1 MKILIFLSCSFI
13 PYMIFSQE
21 DLYQTTRDEFNYGE
35 FRPNNAAPIYGIAEK
50 PGKLMGNIYL
60 DSIFRSSTVVFFK
73 EIVKRYDP
81 KASDSIA
88 GYKLR
93 INLLEKLVEF
103 KMNGGIKGIDNMA
116 IKKIQTLDPAGNILK
131 TYINGK
137 SLGIDSVGEN
147 NFYDLVFDGFFLKVV
162 SLSVL
167 KKKEPTYHVA
177 LSIGDKN
184 AYYYLKTT
192 YYAKFEHGNWKEI
205 HNNKNAWID
214 LTGSR
219 AKWMANY
226 LKQHQADIKN
236 EIVLKQFLHHFEEIM
251 KED

>member
-1 MKILIFLSCSFI
+1 MKKLIFIIWCFI
-13 PYMIFSQE
+13 PFMMFSQE
-21 DLYQTTRDEFNYGE
+21 ELYQTTRDEFNYGE
-35 FRPNNAAPIYGIAEK
+35 FRPNNSAPIYGIAEK
-50 PGKLMGNIYL
+50 PGKLMGNIFL

-81 KASDSIA
+81 NASDSIA

-103 KMNGGIKGIDNMA
+103 KMNGGIKGVDNKA
-116 IKKIQTLDPAGNILK
+116 IKKIQTFDPAGNILK
-131 TYINGK
+131 TYINGQ
-137 SLGIDSVGEN
+137 SLGIDLVGEDH
-147 NFYDLVFDGFFLKVV
+147 FYDLVYDGIFLKVV

-192 YYAKFEHGNWKEI
+192 YYAKIEHGNWMEI
-205 HNNKNAWID
+205 QNNKNAWID

-219 AKWMANY
+219 AKVMSSY
-226 LKQHQADIKN
+226 LQQN
-236 EIVLKQFLHHFEEIM
+236 QLNLKLTSDLRQFFQYFDKIM
-251 KED
+251 VE

>member
-1 MKILIFLSCSFI
+1 MKTLILFSFFFI
-13 PYMIFSQE
+13 PLSLISQE
-21 DLYQTTRDEFNYGE
+21 ELYQTTRDEFNYGE
-35 FRPNNAAPIYGIAEK
+35 FRPNNSAPIYGIAEK

-60 DSIFRSSTVVFFK
+60 DSIFRSSAVVFFK
-73 EIVKRYDP
+73 EIVKRYDSN
-81 KASDSIA
+81 ASDSIA

-116 IKKIQTLDPAGNILK
+116 IKKIQTFDPAGNILK

-137 SLGIDSVGEN
+137 MLGIDSIGEDH
-147 NFYDLVFDGFFLKVV
+147 FYDLVFDGLFVKVV

-184 AYYYLKTT
+184 AYYYLKTI
-192 YYAKFEHGNWKEI
+192 YYAKIENGNWKEI
-205 HNNKNAWID
+205 QNNKNAWLD

-219 AKWMANY
+219 AKWMSSY
-226 LKQHQADIKN
+226 LQQN
-236 EIVLKQFLHHFEEIM
+236 QLNLKLTSDLRQFFQYFDKIM
-251 KED
+251 VQ

>member
-1 MKILIFLSCSFI
+1 MKKLIFIICCFI
-13 PYMIFSQE
+13 PFMMFSQE
-21 DLYQTTRDEFNYGE
+21 ELYQTTRDEFNYGE
-35 FRPNNAAPIYGIAEK
+35 FRPNNSSPIYGIAEK

-60 DSIFRSSTVVFFK
+60 DSIFRSSSVVFFK

-81 KASDSIA
+81 NASDSIA

-103 KMNGGIKGIDNMA
+103 KMNGGIKGVDNKA
-116 IKKIQTLDPAGNILK
+116 IKKIQTFDPAGNTLK
-131 TYINGK
+131 TYINGQ
-137 SLGIDSVGEN
+137 SLGIDSVGEDH
-147 NFYDLVFDGFFLKVV
+147 FYDLVYDGIFLKVV

-192 YYAKFEHGNWKEI
+192 YYAKIEHGNWIEI
-205 HNNKNAWID
+205 QNNKNAWLD

-219 AKWMANY
+219 AKVMSSY
-226 LKQHQADIKN
+226 LQQN
-236 EIVLKQFLHHFEEIM
+236 QLNLKLTSDLRQFFQYFDKIM
-251 KED
+251 VE

>member
-1 MKILIFLSCSFI
+1 MKTLILFSFFFI
-13 PYMIFSQE
+13 PLSLISQE
-21 DLYQTTRDEFNYGE
+21 ELYQTTRDEFNYGE
-35 FRPNNAAPIYGIAEK
+35 FRPNNTAPIYGIAEK
-50 PGKLMGNIYL
+50 PGKLMGNIYF
-60 DSIFRSSTVVFFK
+60 DSIFRSSAVVFFK

-81 KASDSIA
+81 SASDSIA

-116 IKKIQTLDPAGNILK
+116 IKKIQTFDPAGNILK

-137 SLGIDSVGEN
+137 MLGIDSIGEDH
-147 NFYDLVFDGFFLKVV
+147 FYDLVFDGLFVKVV

-192 YYAKFEHGNWKEI
+192 YYAKIENGNWKEI
-205 HNNKNAWID
+205 QNNKNAWLD

-219 AKWMANY
+219 AKWMSSY
-226 LKQHQADIKN
+226 LQQN
-236 EIVLKQFLHHFEEIM
+236 QLNLKLTSDLRQFFQYFDKIM
-251 KED
+251 VE

>member
-1 MKILIFLSCSFI
+1 MKKLIFIIWCFI
-13 PYMIFSQE
+13 PFMMFSQE
-21 DLYQTTRDEFNYGE
+21 ELYQTTRDEFNYGE
-35 FRPNNAAPIYGIAEK
+35 FRPNNSAPIYGIAEK
-50 PGKLMGNIYL
+50 PGKLMGNIFL

-81 KASDSIA
+81 NASDSIA

-103 KMNGGIKGIDNMA
+103 KMNGGIKGIDNKA

-137 SLGIDSVGEN
+137 SIGIDSLGEDH
-147 NFYDLVFDGFFLKVV
+147 FYDLVFDGLSVKVV

-192 YYAKFEHGNWKEI
+192 YFAKIEHGNWKEI
-205 HNNKNAWID
+205 QNNKNAWID

-219 AKWMANY
+219 AKWMSSY
-226 LKQHQADIKN
+226 LKQHQADLKN
-236 EIVLKQFLHHFEEIM
+236 ETDLKQFLHHFEEIM
-251 KED
+251 TED

>member
-1 MKILIFLSCSFI
+1 MKTLILFSFFFI
-13 PYMIFSQE
+13 PLSLISQE
-21 DLYQTTRDEFNYGE
+21 ELYQTTRDEFNYGE
-35 FRPNNAAPIYGIAEK
+35 FRPNNTAPIYGIAEK

-60 DSIFRSSTVVFFK
+60 DSIFRSSAVVFFK

-81 KASDSIA
+81 SASDSIA

-116 IKKIQTLDPAGNILK
+116 IKKIQTFDPAGNILK

-137 SLGIDSVGEN
+137 MLGIDSIGEDH
-147 NFYDLVFDGFFLKVV
+147 FYDLVFDGLFVKVV

-192 YYAKFEHGNWKEI
+192 YYAKIENGNWKEI
-205 HNNKNAWID
+205 QNNKNAWLD

-219 AKWMANY
+219 AKWMSSY
-226 LKQHQADIKN
+226 LQQN
-236 EIVLKQFLHHFEEIM
+236 QLNLKLTSDLRQFFQYFDKLLVE
-251 KED
+251 

>member
-1 MKILIFLSCSFI
+1 MKTLILFSFFFI
-13 PYMIFSQE
+13 PLSLISQE
-21 DLYQTTRDEFNYGE
+21 ELYQTTRDEFNYGE
-35 FRPNNAAPIYGIAEK
+35 FRPNNTAPIYGIAEK

-60 DSIFRSSTVVFFK
+60 DSIFRSSAVVFFK

-81 KASDSIA
+81 SASDSIA

-116 IKKIQTLDPAGNILK
+116 IKKIQTFDPAGNILK

-137 SLGIDSVGEN
+137 MLGIDLIGEDH
-147 NFYDLVFDGFFLKVV
+147 FYDLVFDGLFVKVV

-192 YYAKFEHGNWKEI
+192 YYAKIENGNWKEI
-205 HNNKNAWID
+205 QNNKNAWLD

-219 AKWMANY
+219 AKWMSSY
-226 LKQHQADIKN
+226 LQQN
-236 EIVLKQFLHHFEEIM
+236 QLNLKLTSDLRQFFQYFDKIM
-251 KED
+251 VE

>member
-1 MKILIFLSCSFI
+1 MKTLILFSFFFI
-13 PYMIFSQE
+13 PLSLISQE
-21 DLYQTTRDEFNYGE
+21 ELYQTTRDEFNYGE
-35 FRPNNAAPIYGIAEK
+35 FRPNNTAPIYGIAEK

-60 DSIFRSSTVVFFK
+60 DSIFRSSAVVFFK

-81 KASDSIA
+81 SASDSIA

-116 IKKIQTLDPAGNILK
+116 IKKIQTFDPAGNILK

-137 SLGIDSVGEN
+137 MLGIDSIGEDH
-147 NFYDLVFDGFFLKVV
+147 FYDLVFDGLFVKVV

-192 YYAKFEHGNWKEI
+192 YYAKIENGNWKEI
-205 HNNKNAWID
+205 QNNKNAWLD

-219 AKWMANY
+219 AKWMSSY
-226 LKQHQADIKN
+226 LQQN
-236 EIVLKQFLHHFEEIM
+236 QLNLKLTSDLRQFFQYFDKIM
-251 KED
+251 VE

>member
-1 MKILIFLSCSFI
+1 MKTLILFIFLFI
-13 PYMIFSQE
+13 PLSLISQE
-21 DLYQTTRDEFNYGE
+21 ELYQTTRDEFNYGE
-35 FRPNNAAPIYGIAEK
+35 FRPNNTAPIYGIAEK

-60 DSIFRSSTVVFFK
+60 DSIFRSSAVVFFK

-81 KASDSIA
+81 SASDSIA

-116 IKKIQTLDPAGNILK
+116 IKKIQTFDPAGNILK

-137 SLGIDSVGEN
+137 MLGIDSIGEDH
-147 NFYDLVFDGFFLKVV
+147 FYDLVFDGLFVKVV

-184 AYYYLKTT
+184 AYYYLKTI
-192 YYAKFEHGNWKEI
+192 YYAKIENGNWKEI
-205 HNNKNAWID
+205 QNNKNAWLD

-219 AKWMANY
+219 AKWMSSY
-226 LKQHQADIKN
+226 LQQN
-236 EIVLKQFLHHFEEIM
+236 QLNLKLTSDLRQFFQYFDKIM
-251 KED
+251 VE

>member
-1 MKILIFLSCSFI
+1 M
-13 PYMIFSQE
+13 MFSQE
-21 DLYQTTRDEFNYGE
+21 ELYQTTRDEFNYGE
-35 FRPNNAAPIYGIAEK
+35 FRPNNTAPIYGIAEK

-60 DSIFRSSTVVFFK
+60 DSIFRSSAVVFFK

-81 KASDSIA
+81 SASDSIA

-116 IKKIQTLDPAGNILK
+116 IKKIQTFDPAGNILK

-137 SLGIDSVGEN
+137 MLGIDSIGEDH
-147 NFYDLVFDGFFLKVV
+147 FYDLVFDGLFVKVV

-192 YYAKFEHGNWKEI
+192 YYAKIENGNWKEI
-205 HNNKNAWID
+205 QNNKNAWLD

-219 AKWMANY
+219 AKWMSSY
-226 LKQHQADIKN
+226 LQQN
-236 EIVLKQFLHHFEEIM
+236 QLNLKLTSDLRQFFQYFDKIM
-251 KED
+251 VE

>member
-1 MKILIFLSCSFI
+1 MKTLILFIFLFI
-13 PYMIFSQE
+13 PLSLISQE
-21 DLYQTTRDEFNYGE
+21 ELYQTTRDEFNYGE
-35 FRPNNAAPIYGIAEK
+35 FRPNNTAPIYGIAEK

-60 DSIFRSSTVVFFK
+60 DSIFRSSAVVFFK

-81 KASDSIA
+81 SASDSIA

-116 IKKIQTLDPAGNILK
+116 IKKIQTFDPAGNILK

-137 SLGIDSVGEN
+137 MLGIDSIGEDH
-147 NFYDLVFDGFFLKVV
+147 FYDLVFDGLFVKVV

-184 AYYYLKTT
+184 AYYYLKTI
-192 YYAKFEHGNWKEI
+192 YYAKIENGNWKEI
-205 HNNKNAWID
+205 QNNKNAWLD

-219 AKWMANY
+219 AKWMSSY
-226 LKQHQADIKN
+226 LQQN
-236 EIVLKQFLHHFEEIM
+236 QLNLKLTSDLRQFFQYFDKILVE
-251 KED
+251 

>member
-1 MKILIFLSCSFI
+1 M
-13 PYMIFSQE
+13 MFSQE
-21 DLYQTTRDEFNYGE
+21 ELYQTTRDEFNYGE
-35 FRPNNAAPIYGIAEK
+35 FRPNNSAPIYGIAEK

-60 DSIFRSSTVVFFK
+60 DSIFRSSAVVFFK

-81 KASDSIA
+81 NASDSIA

-103 KMNGGIKGIDNMA
+103 KMNGGIKGVDNKA
-116 IKKIQTLDPAGNILK
+116 IKKIQTFDPAGNILK
-131 TYINGK
+131 TYINGQ
-137 SLGIDSVGEN
+137 SLGIDLVGEDH
-147 NFYDLVFDGFFLKVV
+147 FYDLVYDGIFLKVV

-192 YYAKFEHGNWKEI
+192 YYAKIEHGNWMEI
-205 HNNKNAWID
+205 QNNKNTWLD

-219 AKWMANY
+219 AKVMSSY
-226 LKQHQADIKN
+226 LQQN
-236 EIVLKQFLHHFEEIM
+236 QLNLKLTSDLRQFFQYFDKIM
-251 KED
+251 VE

>member
-1 MKILIFLSCSFI
+1 MKTLILFSFFFI
-13 PYMIFSQE
+13 PLSLISQE
-21 DLYQTTRDEFNYGE
+21 ELYQTTRDEFNYGE
-35 FRPNNAAPIYGIAEK
+35 FRPNNSAPIYGIAEK

-60 DSIFRSSTVVFFK
+60 DSIFRSSAVVFFK

-81 KASDSIA
+81 NASDSIA

-116 IKKIQTLDPAGNILK
+116 IKKIQTFDPAGNILK

-137 SLGIDSVGEN
+137 MLGIDSIGEDH
-147 NFYDLVFDGFFLKVV
+147 FYDLVFDGLFVKVV

-192 YYAKFEHGNWKEI
+192 YYAKIENGNWKEI
-205 HNNKNAWID
+205 QNNKNAWLD

-219 AKWMANY
+219 AKWMSSY
-226 LKQHQADIKN
+226 LQQN
-236 EIVLKQFLHHFEEIM
+236 QLNLKLTSDLRQFFQYFDKIM
-251 KED
+251 VE

>member
-1 MKILIFLSCSFI
+1 MKTLILFSFFFI
-13 PYMIFSQE
+13 PLSLISQE
-21 DLYQTTRDEFNYGE
+21 ELYQTTRDEFNYGE
-35 FRPNNAAPIYGIAEK
+35 FRPNNTAPIYGIAEK

-60 DSIFRSSTVVFFK
+60 DSIFRSSAVVFFK

-81 KASDSIA
+81 SASDSIA

-116 IKKIQTLDPAGNILK
+116 IKKIQTFDPAGNILK

-137 SLGIDSVGEN
+137 MLGIDSIGEDH
-147 NFYDLVFDGFFLKVV
+147 FYDLVFDGLFVKVV

-184 AYYYLKTT
+184 AYYYLKTI
-192 YYAKFEHGNWKEI
+192 YYAKIENGNWKEI
-205 HNNKNAWID
+205 QNNKNAWLD

-219 AKWMANY
+219 AKWMSSY
-226 LKQHQADIKN
+226 LQQN
-236 EIVLKQFLHHFEEIM
+236 QLNLKLTSDLRQFFQYFDKIM
-251 KED
+251 VE

>member
-1 MKILIFLSCSFI
+1 MKTLILFIFLFI
-13 PYMIFSQE
+13 PLSLISQE
-21 DLYQTTRDEFNYGE
+21 ELYQTTRDEFNYGE
-35 FRPNNAAPIYGIAEK
+35 FRPNNTAPIYGIAEK

-60 DSIFRSSTVVFFK
+60 DSIFRSSAVVFFK

-81 KASDSIA
+81 SASDSIA

-103 KMNGGIKGIDNMA
+103 KMNGGIKGIDNIA
-116 IKKIQTLDPAGNILK
+116 IKKIQTFDPAGNILK

-137 SLGIDSVGEN
+137 MLGIDSIGEDH
-147 NFYDLVFDGFFLKVV
+147 FYDLVFDGLFVKVV

-184 AYYYLKTT
+184 AYYYLKTI
-192 YYAKFEHGNWKEI
+192 YYAKIENGNWKEI
-205 HNNKNAWID
+205 QNNKNAWLD

-219 AKWMANY
+219 AKWMSSY
-226 LKQHQADIKN
+226 LQQN
-236 EIVLKQFLHHFEEIM
+236 QLNLKLTSDLRQFFQYFDKILVE
-251 KED
+251 

>member
-1 MKILIFLSCSFI
+1 MKTLILFSFFFI
-13 PYMIFSQE
+13 PLSLISQE
-21 DLYQTTRDEFNYGE
+21 ELYQTTRDEFNYGE
-35 FRPNNAAPIYGIAEK
+35 FRPNNSVPIYGIAEK

-60 DSIFRSSTVVFFK
+60 DSIFRSSSVVFFK

-81 KASDSIA
+81 NASDSIA

-103 KMNGGIKGIDNMA
+103 KMNGGIKGVDNKA
-116 IKKIQTLDPAGNILK
+116 IKKIQTFDPAGNTLK
-131 TYINGK
+131 TYINGQ
-137 SLGIDSVGEN
+137 SLGISVGEDH
-147 NFYDLVFDGFFLKVV
+147 FYDLVYDGLFVKVV

-192 YYAKFEHGNWKEI
+192 YYAKIEHGNWIEI
-205 HNNKNAWID
+205 QNNKNAWLD

-219 AKWMANY
+219 AKVMSSY
-226 LKQHQADIKN
+226 LQQN
-236 EIVLKQFLHHFEEIM
+236 QLNLKLTSDLRQFFQYFDKIM
-251 KED
+251 VE

>member
-1 MKILIFLSCSFI
+1 MKTLILFSFFFI
-13 PYMIFSQE
+13 PLSLISQE
-21 DLYQTTRDEFNYGE
+21 ELYQTTRDEFNYGE
-35 FRPNNAAPIYGIAEK
+35 FRPNNTAPIYGIAEK

-60 DSIFRSSTVVFFK
+60 DSIFRSSAVVFFK
-73 EIVKRYDP
+73 EIVKRYDSN
-81 KASDSIA
+81 ASDSIA

-116 IKKIQTLDPAGNILK
+116 IKKIQTFDPAGNILK

-137 SLGIDSVGEN
+137 MLGIDSIGEDH
-147 NFYDLVFDGFFLKVV
+147 FYDLVFDGLFVKVV

-184 AYYYLKTT
+184 AYYYLKTI
-192 YYAKFEHGNWKEI
+192 YYAKIENGNWKEI
-205 HNNKNAWID
+205 QNNKNAWLD

-219 AKWMANY
+219 AKWMSSY
-226 LKQHQADIKN
+226 LQQN
-236 EIVLKQFLHHFEEIM
+236 QLNLKLTSDLRQFFQYFDKIM
-251 KED
+251 VE

>member
-1 MKILIFLSCSFI
+1 MKTLILFSFFFI
-13 PYMIFSQE
+13 PLSLISQE
-21 DLYQTTRDEFNYGE
+21 ELYQTTRDEFNYGE
-35 FRPNNAAPIYGIAEK
+35 FRPNNTAPIYGIAEK

-60 DSIFRSSTVVFFK
+60 DSIFRSSAVVFFK

-81 KASDSIA
+81 SASDSIA
-88 GYKLR
+88 EYKLR

-116 IKKIQTLDPAGNILK
+116 IKKIQTFDPAGNILK

-137 SLGIDSVGEN
+137 MLGIDSIGEDH
-147 NFYDLVFDGFFLKVV
+147 FYDLVFDGLFVKVV

-192 YYAKFEHGNWKEI
+192 YYAKIENGNWKEI
-205 HNNKNAWID
+205 QNNKNAWLD

-219 AKWMANY
+219 AKWMSSY
-226 LKQHQADIKN
+226 LQQN
-236 EIVLKQFLHHFEEIM
+236 QLNLKLTSDLRQFFQYFDKIM
-251 KED
+251 VE

>member
-1 MKILIFLSCSFI
+1 MKTLILFSFFFI
-13 PYMIFSQE
+13 PLSLISQE
-21 DLYQTTRDEFNYGE
+21 ELYQTTRDEFNYGE
-35 FRPNNAAPIYGIAEK
+35 FRPNNSVPIYGIAEK

-60 DSIFRSSTVVFFK
+60 DSIFRSSAVVFFK

-81 KASDSIA
+81 SASDSIA

-116 IKKIQTLDPAGNILK
+116 IKKIQTFDPAGNILK

-137 SLGIDSVGEN
+137 MLGIDSIGEDH
-147 NFYDLVFDGFFLKVV
+147 FYDLVFDGLFVKVV

-184 AYYYLKTT
+184 AYYYLKTI
-192 YYAKFEHGNWKEI
+192 YYAKIENGNWKEI
-205 HNNKNAWID
+205 QNNKNAWLD

-219 AKWMANY
+219 AKWMSSY
-226 LKQHQADIKN
+226 LQQN
-236 EIVLKQFLHHFEEIM
+236 QLNLKLTSDLRQFFQYFDKIM
-251 KED
+251 VE

>member
-1 MKILIFLSCSFI
+1 MMFA
-13 PYMIFSQE
+13 QE
-21 DLYQTTRDEFNYGE
+21 ELYQTTRDEFNYGE
-35 FRPNNAAPIYGIAEK
+35 FRPNNSAPIYGIAEK

-60 DSIFRSSTVVFFK
+60 DSIFRSSAVVFFK

-81 KASDSIA
+81 NASDSIA

-103 KMNGGIKGIDNMA
+103 KMNGGIKGVDIKA
-116 IKKIQTLDPAGNILK
+116 IKKIQTFDPAGNTLK
-131 TYINGK
+131 TYINGQ
-137 SLGIDSVGEN
+137 SLGIDSVGEDH
-147 NFYDLVFDGFFLKVV
+147 FYDLVYDGLFVKVV

-177 LSIGDKN
+177 LSMGDKN

-192 YYAKFEHGNWKEI
+192 YFAKIENGKWSEI
-205 HNNKNAWID
+205 QNNKNTWLD

-219 AKWMANY
+219 EKVMSSY
-226 LKQHQADIKN
+226 LQQN
-236 EIVLKQFLHHFEEIM
+236 QLNLKLTSDLRQFFQYFDKIM
-251 KED
+251 VE

>member
-1 MKILIFLSCSFI
+1 MKTLILFSFFFI
-13 PYMIFSQE
+13 PLSLISQE
-21 DLYQTTRDEFNYGE
+21 ELYQTTRDEFNYGE
-35 FRPNNAAPIYGIAEK
+35 FRPNNTAPIYGIAEK

-60 DSIFRSSTVVFFK
+60 DSIFRSSAVVFFK

-81 KASDSIA
+81 NASDSIA

-116 IKKIQTLDPAGNILK
+116 IKKIQTFDPAGNILK

-137 SLGIDSVGEN
+137 MLGIDSIGEDH
-147 NFYDLVFDGFFLKVV
+147 FYDLVFDGLFVKVV

-192 YYAKFEHGNWKEI
+192 YYAKIENGNWKEI
-205 HNNKNAWID
+205 QNNKNAWLD

-219 AKWMANY
+219 AKWMSSY
-226 LKQHQADIKN
+226 LQQN
-236 EIVLKQFLHHFEEIM
+236 QLNLKLTSDLRQFFQYFDKIM
-251 KED
+251 VE

>member
-1 MKILIFLSCSFI
+1 MKTLILFSFFFI
-13 PYMIFSQE
+13 PFMMYSQE
-21 DLYQTTRDEFNYGE
+21 ELYQATRDEFNYGE
-35 FRPNNAAPIYGIAEK
+35 FRPNNSAPIYGIAEK

-60 DSIFRSSTVVFFK
+60 DSIFRSSAVVFFK

-81 KASDSIA
+81 NASDSIA

-116 IKKIQTLDPAGNILK
+116 IKKIQTFDPAGNILK

-137 SLGIDSVGEN
+137 MLGIDSIGEDH
-147 NFYDLVFDGFFLKVV
+147 FYDLVFDGLFVKVV

-192 YYAKFEHGNWKEI
+192 YYAKIENGNWKEI
-205 HNNKNAWID
+205 QNNKNAWLD

-219 AKWMANY
+219 AKWMSSY
-226 LKQHQADIKN
+226 LQQN
-236 EIVLKQFLHHFEEIM
+236 QLNLKLTSDLRQFFQYFDKIM
-251 KED
+251 VE

>member
-1 MKILIFLSCSFI
+1 MKTLILLSFFFI
-13 PYMIFSQE
+13 PLSLISQE
-21 DLYQTTRDEFNYGE
+21 ELYQTTRDEFNYGE
-35 FRPNNAAPIYGIAEK
+35 FRPNNSAPIYGIAEK

-60 DSIFRSSTVVFFK
+60 DSIFRSSAVVFFK

-81 KASDSIA
+81 NASDSIA

-103 KMNGGIKGIDNMA
+103 KMKGGIKGVDNMA

-137 SLGIDSVGEN
+137 VLDIDSVGEEG
-147 NFYDLVFDGFFLKVV
+147 FYELIFDGPTLKVV
-162 SLSVL
+162 SLALL

-184 AYYYLKTT
+184 AYYYLKTI
-192 YYAKFEHGNWKEI
+192 YYAKIEHGNWEEI
-205 HNNKNAWID
+205 QNNKNAWLD
-214 LTGSR
+214 LTGSKEKR
-219 AKWMANY
+219 MESY
-226 LKQHQADIKN
+226 LQQN
-236 EIVLKQFLHHFEEIM
+236 QLNLKLTSDLRQFFQYFDKIM
-251 KED
+251 VE

>member
-1 MKILIFLSCSFI
+1 MKTLILFIFLFI
-13 PYMIFSQE
+13 PLSLISQE
-21 DLYQTTRDEFNYGE
+21 ELYQTTRDEFNYGE
-35 FRPNNAAPIYGIAEK
+35 FRPNNTAPIYGIAEK

-60 DSIFRSSTVVFFK
+60 DSIFRSSAVVFFK

-81 KASDSIA
+81 SASDSIA

-103 KMNGGIKGIDNMA
+103 KMNGGIKGIDNIA
-116 IKKIQTLDPAGNILK
+116 IKKIQTFDPAGNILK

-137 SLGIDSVGEN
+137 MLGIDSIGEDH
-147 NFYDLVFDGFFLKVV
+147 FYDLVFDGLFVKVV

-192 YYAKFEHGNWKEI
+192 YYAKIENGNWKEI
-205 HNNKNAWID
+205 QNNKNAWLD

-219 AKWMANY
+219 AKWMSSY
-226 LKQHQADIKN
+226 LQQN
-236 EIVLKQFLHHFEEIM
+236 QLNLKLTSDLRQFFQYFDKILVE
-251 KED
+251 

>member
-1 MKILIFLSCSFI
+1 MKTLILFSFFIIPLSLI
-13 PYMIFSQE
+13 SQE
-21 DLYQTTRDEFNYGE
+21 ELYQTTRDEFNYGE
-35 FRPNNAAPIYGIAEK
+35 FRPNNTAPIYGIAEK

-60 DSIFRSSTVVFFK
+60 DSIFRSSAVVFFK

-81 KASDSIA
+81 SASDSIA

-116 IKKIQTLDPAGNILK
+116 IKKIQTFDPAGNILK

-137 SLGIDSVGEN
+137 MLGIDSIGEDH
-147 NFYDLVFDGFFLKVV
+147 FYDLVFDGLFVKVV

-192 YYAKFEHGNWKEI
+192 YYAKIENGNWKEI
-205 HNNKNAWID
+205 QNNKNAWLD

-219 AKWMANY
+219 AKWMSSY
-226 LKQHQADIKN
+226 LQQN
-236 EIVLKQFLHHFEEIM
+236 QLNLKLTSDLRQFFQYFDKIM
-251 KED
+251 VE

>member
-1 MKILIFLSCSFI
+1 MKTLILFSFFFI
-13 PYMIFSQE
+13 PLSLISQE
-21 DLYQTTRDEFNYGE
+21 ELYQTTRDEFNYGE
-35 FRPNNAAPIYGIAEK
+35 FRPNNSVPIYGIAEK

-60 DSIFRSSTVVFFK
+60 DSIFRSSAVVFFK

-81 KASDSIA
+81 NASDSIS

-103 KMNGGIKGIDNMA
+103 KMNGGIKGIDNTA
-116 IKKIQTLDPAGNILK
+116 IKKIQTIDPAGNIIK
-131 TYINGK
+131 TYINGQ
-137 SLGIDSVGEN
+137 SLGIDSAGEDH
-147 NFYDLVFDGFFLKVV
+147 FYDLVYDGLFVKVV

-177 LSIGDKN
+177 LSTGDKN

-192 YYAKFEHGNWKEI
+192 YYAKIENGNWKEI
-205 HNNKNAWID
+205 QNNKNAWLD

-219 AKWMANY
+219 AKWMSSY
-226 LKQHQADIKN
+226 LQQN
-236 EIVLKQFLHHFEEIM
+236 QLNLKLTSDLRQFFQYFDKIM
-251 KED
+251 VE

>member
-1 MKILIFLSCSFI
+1 MKKLIFIICCFI
-13 PYMIFSQE
+13 PFMMFAQE
-21 DLYQTTRDEFNYGE
+21 ELYQTTRDEFNYGE
-35 FRPNNAAPIYGIAEK
+35 FRPNNSAPIYGIAEK

-60 DSIFRSSTVVFFK
+60 DSIFRSSAVVFFK

-81 KASDSIA
+81 NASDSIA

-103 KMNGGIKGIDNMA
+103 KMNGGIKGVDNKA
-116 IKKIQTLDPAGNILK
+116 IKKIQTFDPVGNTLK
-131 TYINGK
+131 TYINGQ
-137 SLGIDSVGEN
+137 SLGIDSVGEDH
-147 NFYDLVFDGFFLKVV
+147 FYDLVYDGLFVKVV

-177 LSIGDKN
+177 LSMGDKN

-192 YYAKFEHGNWKEI
+192 YFAKIENGKWSEI
-205 HNNKNAWID
+205 QNNKNTWLD

-219 AKWMANY
+219 EKVMSSY
-226 LKQHQADIKN
+226 LQQN
-236 EIVLKQFLHHFEEIM
+236 QLNLKLTSDLRQFFQYFDKIM
-251 KED
+251 VE

>member
-1 MKILIFLSCSFI
+1 MKTLILFIFFFI
-13 PYMIFSQE
+13 PLSLISQE
-21 DLYQTTRDEFNYGE
+21 ELYQTTRDEFNYGE
-35 FRPNNAAPIYGIAEK
+35 FRPNNTAPIYGIAEK

-60 DSIFRSSTVVFFK
+60 DSIFRSSAVVFFK

-81 KASDSIA
+81 SASDSIA

-116 IKKIQTLDPAGNILK
+116 IKKIQTFDPAGNILK

-137 SLGIDSVGEN
+137 MLGIDSIGEDH
-147 NFYDLVFDGFFLKVV
+147 FYDLVFDGLFVKVV

-192 YYAKFEHGNWKEI
+192 YYAKIENGNWKEI
-205 HNNKNAWID
+205 QNNKNAWLD

-219 AKWMANY
+219 AKWMSSY
-226 LKQHQADIKN
+226 LQQN
-236 EIVLKQFLHHFEEIM
+236 QLNLKLTSDLRQFFQYFDKIM
-251 KED
+251 VE

>member
-1 MKILIFLSCSFI
+1 MKTLILFSFFFI
-13 PYMIFSQE
+13 PLSLISQE
-21 DLYQTTRDEFNYGE
+21 ELYQTTRDEFNYGE
-35 FRPNNAAPIYGIAEK
+35 FRPNNTAPIYGIAEK

-60 DSIFRSSTVVFFK
+60 DSIFRSSAVVFFK

-81 KASDSIA
+81 SASDSIA

-103 KMNGGIKGIDNMA
+103 KMN
-116 IKKIQTLDPAGNILK
+116 
-131 TYINGK
+131 
-137 SLGIDSVGEN
+137 V
-147 NFYDLVFDGFFLKVV
+147 KVV

-192 YYAKFEHGNWKEI
+192 YYAKIENGNWKEI
-205 HNNKNAWID
+205 QNNKNAWLD

-219 AKWMANY
+219 AKWMSSY
-226 LKQHQADIKN
+226 LQQN
-236 EIVLKQFLHHFEEIM
+236 QLNLKLTSDLRQFFQYFDKIM
-251 KED
+251 VE

>member
-1 MKILIFLSCSFI
+1 MKTLILFSFSFI
-13 PYMIFSQE
+13 PLSLISQE
-21 DLYQTTRDEFNYGE
+21 ELYQTTRDEFNYGE
-35 FRPNNAAPIYGIAEK
+35 FRPNNTAPIYGIAEK

-60 DSIFRSSTVVFFK
+60 DSIFRSSAVVFFK

-81 KASDSIA
+81 SASDSIA

-116 IKKIQTLDPAGNILK
+116 IKKIQTFDPAGNILK

-137 SLGIDSVGEN
+137 MLGIDSIGEDH
-147 NFYDLVFDGFFLKVV
+147 FYDLVFDGLFVKVV

-192 YYAKFEHGNWKEI
+192 YYAKIENGNWKEI
-205 HNNKNAWID
+205 QNNKNAWLD

-219 AKWMANY
+219 AKWMSSY
-226 LKQHQADIKN
+226 LQQN
-236 EIVLKQFLHHFEEIM
+236 QLNLKLTSDLRQFFQYFDKIM
-251 KED
+251 VE

>member
-1 MKILIFLSCSFI
+1 MKTLILLSFFFI
-13 PYMIFSQE
+13 PLSLISQE
-21 DLYQTTRDEFNYGE
+21 ELYQTTRDEFNYGE
-35 FRPNNAAPIYGIAEK
+35 FRPNNSAPIYGIAEK

-60 DSIFRSSTVVFFK
+60 DSIFRSSAVVFFK

-81 KASDSIA
+81 NASDSIA

-103 KMNGGIKGIDNMA
+103 KMKGGIKGVDNMA

-137 SLGIDSVGEN
+137 VLDIDSVGEED
-147 NFYDLVFDGFFLKVV
+147 FYELIFDGPTLKVV
-162 SLSVL
+162 SLALL

-184 AYYYLKTT
+184 AYYYLKTI
-192 YYAKFEHGNWKEI
+192 YYTKIEHGNWEEI
-205 HNNKNAWID
+205 QNNKNAWLD
-214 LTGSR
+214 LTGSKEKR
-219 AKWMANY
+219 MESY
-226 LKQHQADIKN
+226 LQQN
-236 EIVLKQFLHHFEEIM
+236 QLNLKLTSDLRQFFQYFDKIM
-251 KED
+251 VE